1 VEQEFEAQAQP
12 LGEGGEAGL
21 VAAEP
26 VRPLP
31 DHTRSTDLALSN
43 EVRTVALAAAGGVM
57 AGAATVAVV
66 RAARSGTGRRR
77 PSRRARKRE
86 RAVNVLASRSFLVD
100 VHLLDR

>member
-1 VEQEFEAQAQP
+1 VEEELEAQAQP
-12 LGEGGEAGL
+12 LNEGAEAGL

-26 VRPLP
+26 VRRLP
-31 DHTRSTDLALSN
+31 ARLQGADLALAS
-43 EVRTVALAAAGGVM
+43 EVRTVALAAASGVV

-66 RAARSGTGRRR
+66 RAARNGGGRRR